1 MCRIEPLQAA
11 HASWYDPATFI
22 RCGTGKW
29 RYDKYGLNWELDE
42 DGVKHYYHAEVRN
55 SNRERG
61 ECPSRSGVPDMG
73 CPSLS
78 SSSSGIRSESARR
91 CTAVWW
97 SEIARHTPSCPPGS
111 SDQSWRR
118 STDTVRDVPLEE
130 LDTPLLTRARQ
141 ITL

>member
-1 MCRIEPLQAA
+1 MCRIGPLQAA

-61 ECPSRSGVPDMG
+61 ECPSRSEYLIWDVHRCHPAHLAFVRRAPEDALRCGGPRSHAILHPAHLAPQTSRGDV
-73 CPSLS
+73 LR
-78 SSSSGIRSESARR
+78 IRY
-91 CTAVWW
+91 VMF
-97 SEIARHTPSCPPGS
+97 
-111 SDQSWRR
+111 R
-118 STDTVRDVPLEE
+118 SKNWAHLC
-130 LDTPLLTRARQ
+130 
-141 ITL
+141 